1 MIARFLFTAA
11 HALFWAATDARD
23 IRNGKNIN
31 HPVRWVLRAVVECLA
46 SVVCYYVLMMP
57 KLADAVA
64 MLVGCG
70 FLFSALFRFLLN
82 TTRGRHW
89 AYVSPS
95 SWYDWQ
101 FLKRTWFT
109 MDGHVTTQMHAV
121 IYHNKVYPNGPFY
134 LLANHRAGTLAYIFE
149 AVVFAELAYLS
160 AVL

>member
-31 HPVRWVLRAVVECLA
+31 HPVRWVLRAAIEVGASLVFAFTRNELIGIRLA
-46 SVVCYYVLMMP
+46 
-57 KLADAVA
+57 
-64 MLVGCG
+64 LVTIAAA

-82 TTRGRHW
+82 TMRGRHW

-95 SWYDWQ
+95 SWYDRQ
-101 FLKRTWFT
+101 FIRLMKS
-109 MDGHVTTQMHAV
+109 
-121 IYHNKVYPNGPFY
+121 
-134 LLANHRAGTLAYIFE
+134 RAGTLAYIFE
-149 AVVFAELAYLS
+149 AVVFGTFAYLS

>member
-23 IRNGKNIN
+23 IRNGKDIN
-31 HPVRWVLRAVVECLA
+31 HPVRWAIRAAIEVGVSLVTMPIGWEGVLVTIAA
-46 SVVCYYVLMMP
+46 
-57 KLADAVA
+57 A
-64 MLVGCG
+64 

-82 TTRGRHW
+82 TMRGRHW

-101 FLKRTWFT
+101 FIRLTYAGANMRRKEGISR
-109 MDGHVTTQMHAV
+109 HVIRYNWLD
-121 IYHNKVYPNGPFY
+121 IYPKDI
-134 LLANHRAGTLAYIFE
+134 HRAGTLAYIFE
-149 AVVFAELAYLS
+149 AVVFAVLAYLS

>member
-1 MIARFLFTAA
+1 MIARLLFTAA

-31 HPVRWVLRAVVECLA
+31 HPVRWALRAAIEVGA
-46 SVVCYYVLMMP
+46 SLVFAFIRNEPIGIRLVLVTI
-57 KLADAVA
+57 AAA
-64 MLVGCG
+64 

-82 TTRGRHW
+82 TMRGRHW
-89 AYVSPS
+89 NYISAS

-101 FLKRTWFT
+101 FLRWFMRPIDRTECVEGW
-109 MDGHVTTQMHAV
+109 HVYMA
-121 IYHNKVYPNGPFY
+121 IRSA
-134 LLANHRAGTLAYIFE
+134 LRAGKVAYIFE

>member
-31 HPVRWVLRAVVECLA
+31 HPVRWALRAAIEVGA
-46 SVVCYYVLMMP
+46 SLVFAFIREEPIGIRLVLTTI
-57 KLADAVA
+57 AAA
-64 MLVGCG
+64 

-82 TTRGRHW
+82 TMRGRHW

-95 SWYDWQ
+95 SWYDWFFMQLCVLRALQTRRHYLVDSFGRYTQ
-101 FLKRTWFT
+101 FPYYRQ
-109 MDGHVTTQMHAV
+109 HV
-121 IYHNKVYPNGPFY
+121 
-134 LLANHRAGTLAYIFE
+134 HRAGALAYIFE
-149 AVVFAELAYLS
+149 AVVFGTFAYLS

>member
-31 HPVRWVLRAVVECLA
+31 HPVRWALRAAIEVGATLA
-46 SVVCYYVLMMP
+46 VMPFGWGSVLTT
-57 KLADAVA
+57 LAAA
-64 MLVGCG
+64 

-82 TTRGRHW
+82 TMRGADWR
-89 AYVSPS
+89 YVSWS
-95 SWYDWQ
+95 SLYDTL
-101 FLKRTWFT
+101 FLKLVGAPLYIGAGEYFLRK
-109 MDGHVTTQMHAV
+109 
-121 IYHNKVYPNGPFY
+121 Y
-134 LLANHRAGTLAYIFE
+134 RAGTLAYIFE